1 MTEIG
6 TDESKKFARILTLQK
21 HLGQLSEGQNSWL
34 KLAVKGKIHHSCVL
48 NTNTGR
54 QIHMRPNTAQTPS
67 EPEYRELWGPGKG
80 RVQVG
85 ADASSLELRCLGN
98 YLARF
103 DGGAF
108 SKEVVEGDIHTKLAA
123 IYQTSRKISKGVT
136 YAMIYGGSNFRIGL
150 TAGASKQDAAKEGK
164 RIRSAIMSGLDGFAE
179 LSKAIA
185 SRAETGVLR
194 ALDGRPIRLGNKT
207 YAATNYL
214 LQSCGAIL
222 CKAWVLRSHEL
233 LQEAELDYRPL
244 GFIHDEQQ
252 LSVHP
257 DHAEQAAFLLVAAMK
272 DVQKQFNFRC
282 ELDAESVIGNTW
294 ADCH

>member
-1 MTEIG
+1 M
-6 TDESKKFARILTLQK
+6 
-21 HLGQLSEGQNSWL
+21 
-34 KLAVKGKIHHSCVL
+34 
-48 NTNTGR
+48 
-54 QIHMRPNTAQTPS
+54 
-67 EPEYRELWGPGKG
+67 
-80 RVQVG
+80 
-85 ADASSLELRCLGN
+85 ELRCLGH
-98 YLARF
+98 YLALF
-103 DGGAF
+103 DGNAF
-108 SKEVVEGDIHTKLAA
+108 SKEVVEGDIHTKLAD
-123 IYQTSRKISKGVT
+123 IYKTSRSTGKSVT

-185 SRAETGVLR
+185 TRAETGVLR

-222 CKAWVLRSHEL
+222 CKAWLLRSHEL

-282 ELDAESVIGNTW
+282 ELDAESVIGESW